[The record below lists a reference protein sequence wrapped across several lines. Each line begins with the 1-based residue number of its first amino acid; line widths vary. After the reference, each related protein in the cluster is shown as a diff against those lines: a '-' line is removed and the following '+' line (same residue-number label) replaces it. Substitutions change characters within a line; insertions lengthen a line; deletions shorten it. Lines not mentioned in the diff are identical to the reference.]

1 MKNCVLSALLFVA
14 YSTFARAESHAM
26 EMPAAVELIAGD
38 LSLTG
43 AFTRATL
50 PNAPVAGGFLDISN
64 NGAVDDRLISAV
76 SPISMVT
83 QIHEM
88 AMGGDVMKMRELPD
102 GLVIP
107 AGETV
112 NLKPG
117 GYHVMFMDITGPLAE
132 GETIKV
138 RLTFEIAGEVDIY
151 MPVGAPNAKMSG
163 MQMHGMPKASE

>member
-1 MKNCVLSALLFVA
+1 VINGGALD
-14 YSTFARAESHAM
+14 YS
-26 EMPAAVELIAGD
+26 AAVATSSSPAG
-38 LSLTG
+38 LTR
-43 AFTRATL
+43 RARGL
-50 PNAPVAGGFLDISN
+50 RAGCS
-64 NGAVDDRLISAV
+64 ISA
-76 SPISMVT
+76 SLSFD
-83 QIHEM
+83 EM
-88 AMGGDVMKMRELPD
+88 AMDGDVMKMRELPD

-151 MPVGAPNAKMSG
+151 MPVGAPNAKMGG

>member
-1 MKNCVLSALLFVA
+1 M
-14 YSTFARAESHAM
+14 
-26 EMPAAVELIAGD
+26 
-38 LSLTG
+38 
-43 AFTRATL
+43 
-50 PNAPVAGGFLDISN
+50 
-64 NGAVDDRLISAV
+64 
-76 SPISMVT
+76 
-83 QIHEM
+83 
-88 AMGGDVMKMRELPD
+88 

>member
-1 MKNCVLSALLFVA
+1 MKNIVLSALLLA
-14 YSTFARAESHAM
+14 ATSTFAQAELHAM
-26 EMPAAVELIAGD
+26 EMPAAVEVVAGD
-38 LSLTG
+38 LTLSG

-50 PNAPVAGGFLDISN
+50 PNAPVAGGFLDITN
-64 NGAVDDRLISAV
+64 NGATDDRLLSAV

-88 AMGGDVMKMRELPD
+88 AMEGDVMKMRELPD

-112 NLKPG
+112 NLMPG
-117 GYHVMFMDITGPLAE
+117 GYHVMFMDLTGPLAE

-138 RLTFEIAGEVDIY
+138 RLTFEVAGEVDID
-151 MPVGAPNAKMSG
+151 MPVGATNAKM
-163 MQMHGMPKASE
+163 HAMPKASE